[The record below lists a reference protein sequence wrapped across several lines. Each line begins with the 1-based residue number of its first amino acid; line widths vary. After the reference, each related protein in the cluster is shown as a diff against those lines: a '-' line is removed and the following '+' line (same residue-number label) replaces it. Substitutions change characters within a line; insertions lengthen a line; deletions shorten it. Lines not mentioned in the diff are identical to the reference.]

1 MCTVMYLFCCRNFG
15 VVVPRWPGCDS
26 WDWRWSN

>member
-1 MCTVMYLFCCRNFG
+1 MAFAVAVR
-15 VVVPRWPGCDS
+15 RWSGCDS